1 MKKNEKIKCDY
12 CKEKVPEQMDEYP
25 TWFGRYKGDKRVEVI
40 CKECL
45 PENREEWRSGG
56 RSQ

>member
-1 MKKNEKIKCDY
+1 MKVEKIKCDY